1 MSGRRGSWVAVV
13 LGLALL
19 TVVPAGTTADGQ
31 ARNADPGGADDV
43 QDLLYFTEARPFVF
57 RLHLTIDGQPHG
69 TVWAKQILKV
79 FTYLDRDGDGVLSKE
94 EVAFAPAAQQ
104 MAQLFHGTPYA
115 TVAFNDA
122 SLFAEMDA
130 DGDHKVTPAE
140 FLNYY
145 RRSGAG
151 PVQLVGAPVGI
162 NAGALTETLFKVLD
176 TDKDGKLSKKELA
189 AAEIVLHKYDQNDD
203 EVVTAQELTQAVVLP
218 VSTPGMMQAPPP
230 RPLPLL
236 ESPFMLVAREEA
248 PKRVTERLKA
258 AKQVLARYDK
268 DKNGKLSPAEIGL
281 PRDVF
286 DRYDADK
293 DGEWSAVELLRW
305 MIFEPD
311 VETVVRLGRVSDKTA
326 PLDLIS
332 APASSDKPAL
342 VAHKAA
348 LNTVTVGMDDAQ
360 ISLIRAGAA
369 AGYGSLTENVYQA
382 YQQQFQAIDKD
393 NKGFITREQA
403 GSGQNAALYGLF
415 PIADRDGDGRL
426 TEEELKAWVALA
438 TEAVGCAPTISVA
451 DNGRA
456 LFEMIDV
463 NNDGRLTVRE
473 LRGAWARLAPY
484 DHKDRGAISREEIPR
499 QFQVS
504 IAESGL
510 DANALPQMQVQQA
523 MAAPPTAAGRS
534 ERGPLWFRRM
544 DVNGDGDV
552 SPREFLGSLE
562 DFRRIDADGDGL
574 ISLEEAEAFD
584 ARMRTK

>member
-1 MSGRRGSWVAVV
+1 MSGRRGSWAIVV

-19 TVVPAGTTADGQ
+19 TVVPAGTTADGP

-69 TVWAKQILKV
+69 AVWAKQILKV

-151 PVQLVGAPVGI
+151 PVQLVGAPAGI
-162 NAGALTETLFKVLD
+162 GANALTETLFKILD

-203 EVVTAQELTQAVVLP
+203 EVITAQELTQAVVLP
-218 VSTPGMMQAPPP
+218 VSGPGMMQMPPP
-230 RPLPLL
+230 RALPLL
-236 ESPFMLVAREEA
+236 ESPFMLVPREEA

-311 VETVVRLGRVSDKTA
+311 VETVVRLGRVSDKNA
-326 PLDLIS
+326 PLDLVS
-332 APASSDKPAL
+332 ARASSGKPAL

-348 LNTVTVGMDDAQ
+348 LNTVTVGMNDAQ

-382 YQQQFQAIDKD
+382 YRQQFQAIDKD

-403 GSGQNAALYGLF
+403 GGGQNAALYGLF

-426 TEEELKAWVALA
+426 TEEELKAWVSLA
-438 TEAVGCAPTISVA
+438 TEAVGAAPTISVA

-484 DHKDRGAISREEIPR
+484 DHNGRGAISREEIPR

-504 IAESGL
+504 IAESGFA
-510 DANALPQMQVQQA
+510 ANAVPQMQIQQA
-523 MAAPPTAAGRS
+523 MAAPPTAPGRI

-562 DFRRIDADGDGL
+562 DFHRIDADGDGL